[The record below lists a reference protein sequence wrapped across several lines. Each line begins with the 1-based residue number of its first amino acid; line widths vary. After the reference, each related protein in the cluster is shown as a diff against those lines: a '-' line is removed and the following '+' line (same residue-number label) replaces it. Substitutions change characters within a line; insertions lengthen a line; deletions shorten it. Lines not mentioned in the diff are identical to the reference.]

1 MIQRIQS
8 VWLLLA
14 ALCGFLVLTDAPI
27 FKATLA
33 NNVVRNLSANDS
45 LLLFALIIGI
55 ACLSLIGIFLFKK
68 RPTQIRLCIIGIILS
83 IVAVVL
89 EVKNVEDYKTAT
101 PGLVKGAYQLG
112 ALLPILMIIFLIL
125 AARGIYKD
133 QKLVKSLDRLR

>member
-8 VWLLLA
+8 IWLLLA
-14 ALCGFLVLTDAPI
+14 AIAGFLITEAPI

-33 NNVVRNLSANDS
+33 NNVQRSVMATDS

-55 ACLSLIGIFLFKK
+55 ACLCVIGIFLFKK
-68 RPTQIRLCIIGIILS
+68 RPTQIRLCIICIILS
-83 IVAVVL
+83 IVAVAL

-101 PGLVKGAYQLG
+101 PGLVKGTYQLG
-112 ALLPILMIIFLIL
+112 ALLPILMIIFLIM
-125 AARGIYKD
+125 AARAIYKD